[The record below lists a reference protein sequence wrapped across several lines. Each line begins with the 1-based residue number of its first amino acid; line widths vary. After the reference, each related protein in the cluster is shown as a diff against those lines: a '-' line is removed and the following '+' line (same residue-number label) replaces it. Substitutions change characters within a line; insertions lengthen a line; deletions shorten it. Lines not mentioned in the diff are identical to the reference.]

1 MLVLV
6 EGIFVCRCCQLIHP
20 HPTWSPS
27 LFYHRDDEDYGDDED
42 DDEEEEDNEDDYD
55 DYEDYDDDD
64 EDEDDDYDCVKC
76 WSTPCMIH
84 ERP

>member
-1 MLVLV
+1 MLLLV

-42 DDEEEEDNEDDYD
+42 DDDDDEDDYD
-55 DYEDYDDDD
+55 
-64 EDEDDDYDCVKC
+64 EDDCAKC
-76 WSTPCMIH
+76 WSTPCMMH